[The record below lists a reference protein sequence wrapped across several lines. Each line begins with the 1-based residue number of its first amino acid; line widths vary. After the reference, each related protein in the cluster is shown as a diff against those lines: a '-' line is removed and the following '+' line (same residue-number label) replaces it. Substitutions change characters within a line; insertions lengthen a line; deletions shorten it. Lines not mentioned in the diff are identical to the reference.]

1 MKISSQYRSQYSFRY
16 ESNINNT
23 RINESMVKKN
33 ETVGKDTYLSNIMK
47 QKQELNDR
55 IRDLKYRQE
64 VYTKKINDAIKN
76 LCKSEIRETTN
87 NFSNI
92 EIGIKNSIIEDKNKS
107 TMLDENS
114 TYLNTNDE
122 KESLITKES
131 NEKIEEEILNDEK
144 LEELEQKKD
153 SNKKEKVS
161 EDLSLVGK
169 TREELENM
177 LKNFINL
184 TQEEIMK
191 LESRIEKLDKNAEEY
206 KQNSKTNIFDKTDE
220 QKKTYKCTDL
230 NNMF

>member
-23 RINESMVKKN
+23 RINENMVKKN

-64 VYTKKINDAIKN
+64 VYAKKINDAIKN

-153 SNKKEKVS
+153 YKEDSNKKEKVS

-191 LESRIEKLDKNAEEY
+191 LESRIEKLDKDAEEY

-220 QKKTYKCTDL
+220 QKKHINVL
-230 NNMF
+230 I

>member
-1 MKISSQYRSQYSFRY
+1 MKISSQYRSQYSFRH

-23 RINESMVKKN
+23 RTNENMVKKN
-33 ETVGKDTYLSNIMK
+33 EIVGKDTYLSNIMK

-55 IRDLKYRQE
+55 IRDLKDRQE
-64 VYTKKINDAIKN
+64 IYTKKINEAIKN
-76 LCKSEIRETTN
+76 LYKSEIRETTN

-92 EIGIKNSIIEDKNKS
+92 ETDIKDNSIEDENKS

-122 KESLITKES
+122 KESITKELK
-131 NEKIEEEILNDEK
+131 EKIEEEILNDEK
-144 LEELEQKKD
+144 LEELEQKKEYKED
-153 SNKKEKVS
+153 SNKKEKIS
-161 EDLSLVGK
+161 EDLSLLGK

-191 LESRIEKLDKNAEEY
+191 LESRIEKLDKDAEEY

-220 QKKTYKCTDL
+220 QKKHINVL
-230 NNMF
+230 I

>member
-1 MKISSQYRSQYSFRY
+1 MKISSQYRSQYSFRH
-16 ESNINNT
+16 ESNVNNT
-23 RINESMVKKN
+23 RINESIVKKN

-55 IRDLKYRQE
+55 IRDLKDRQE
-64 VYTKKINDAIKN
+64 IYTKKINEAIKN
-76 LCKSEIRETTN
+76 LYKSEIRETTN

-92 EIGIKNSIIEDKNKS
+92 EIGIKNRIIEDKNKS

-122 KESLITKES
+122 KESLITKEF
-131 NEKIEEEILNDEK
+131 NEKVEEEILNDEK

-153 SNKKEKVS
+153 YKEDSNKKETVS

-191 LESRIEKLDKNAEEY
+191 LESRIEKLDKDAEEY

-220 QKKTYKCTDL
+220 QKKHINVL
-230 NNMF
+230 V

>member
-76 LCKSEIRETTN
+76 LGKTEIRETTN

-92 EIGIKNSIIEDKNKS
+92 EIGIKNSNIEEKNKS

-144 LEELEQKKD
+144 LEELEQKKDYKED

-220 QKKTYKCTDL
+220 QKKHINVL
-230 NNMF
+230 I

>member
-92 EIGIKNSIIEDKNKS
+92 EIGIKS

-144 LEELEQKKD
+144 LEELEQKKDYKED

-220 QKKTYKCTDL
+220 QKKHINVL
-230 NNMF
+230 I

>member
-1 MKISSQYRSQYSFRY
+1 
-16 ESNINNT
+16 
-23 RINESMVKKN
+23 
-33 ETVGKDTYLSNIMK
+33 
-47 QKQELNDR
+47 
-55 IRDLKYRQE
+55 
-64 VYTKKINDAIKN
+64 
-76 LCKSEIRETTN
+76 
-87 NFSNI
+87 
-92 EIGIKNSIIEDKNKS
+92 KS

-220 QKKTYKCTDL
+220 QKKHINVL
-230 NNMF
+230 I

>member
-1 MKISSQYRSQYSFRY
+1 MKISSQYRSQYSFRH

-23 RINESMVKKN
+23 RINESIVKKN

-55 IRDLKYRQE
+55 IRDLKDRQE
-64 VYTKKINDAIKN
+64 IYTKKINEAIKN
-76 LCKSEIRETTN
+76 LYKSEIRETTN

-92 EIGIKNSIIEDKNKS
+92 EIGIKNRIIEDKNKS

-122 KESLITKES
+122 KESLIAKEF
-131 NEKIEEEILNDEK
+131 NEKVEEEILNDEK

-153 SNKKEKVS
+153 YKEDSNKKETVS

-191 LESRIEKLDKNAEEY
+191 LESRIEKLDKDAEEY

-220 QKKTYKCTDL
+220 QKKHINVL
-230 NNMF
+230 V

>member
-1 MKISSQYRSQYSFRY
+1 MKISSQYRSQYSFRH
-16 ESNINNT
+16 ESNVNNT
-23 RINESMVKKN
+23 RINESIVKKN

-55 IRDLKYRQE
+55 IRDLKDRQE
-64 VYTKKINDAIKN
+64 IYTKKINEAIKN
-76 LCKSEIRETTN
+76 LYKSEIRETTN

-92 EIGIKNSIIEDKNKS
+92 EIGIKNRIIEDKNKS

-122 KESLITKES
+122 KESLIAKEF
-131 NEKIEEEILNDEK
+131 NEKVEEEILNDEK

-153 SNKKEKVS
+153 NKEDSNKKETVS

-191 LESRIEKLDKNAEEY
+191 LESRIEKLDKDAEEY

-220 QKKTYKCTDL
+220 QKKHINVL
-230 NNMF
+230 V

>member
-1 MKISSQYRSQYSFRY
+1 
-16 ESNINNT
+16 SNINNT
-23 RINESMVKKN
+23 RINESIVKKN

-55 IRDLKYRQE
+55 IRDLKDRQE
-64 VYTKKINDAIKN
+64 VYTKKINEAIKN
-76 LCKSEIRETTN
+76 LYKSEIRETTN

-107 TMLDENS
+107 TMLYENS
-114 TYLNTNDE
+114 TYLNTSDE
-122 KESLITKES
+122 KESLITKEF
-131 NEKIEEEILNDEK
+131 NEKVEEEMLNDEK

-153 SNKKEKVS
+153 YKEDSNKKEKIS
-161 EDLSLVGK
+161 EDLSLAGK

-177 LKNFINL
+177 LKNFTNL

-191 LESRIEKLDKNAEEY
+191 LESRIEKLDKDAEEY

-220 QKKTYKCTDL
+220 QKKHINVL
-230 NNMF
+230 L

>member
-92 EIGIKNSIIEDKNKS
+92 EIGIKNSIIEEKNKS

-144 LEELEQKKD
+144 LDELEQKKDYKED

-220 QKKTYKCTDL
+220 QKKHINVL
-230 NNMF
+230 I

>member
-1 MKISSQYRSQYSFRY
+1 MKISSQYRSQYSFRH

-64 VYTKKINDAIKN
+64 VYTKKINEAIKN
-76 LCKSEIRETTN
+76 LYKSEIRETTN

-114 TYLNTNDE
+114 TYLNINDE
-122 KESLITKES
+122 KESLITKEY

-144 LEELEQKKD
+144 LEELEQKKDYKED

-191 LESRIEKLDKNAEEY
+191 LESRIEKLDKDAEEY

-220 QKKTYKCTDL
+220 QKKHINVL
-230 NNMF
+230 I

>member
-1 MKISSQYRSQYSFRY
+1 
-16 ESNINNT
+16 
-23 RINESMVKKN
+23 N

-55 IRDLKYRQE
+55 IRDLKDRQE
-64 VYTKKINDAIKN
+64 VYTKKINEAIKN
-76 LCKSEIRETTN
+76 LYKSEIRETTN

-107 TMLDENS
+107 TMLYENS
-114 TYLNTNDE
+114 TYLNTSDE
-122 KESLITKES
+122 KESLITKEF
-131 NEKIEEEILNDEK
+131 NEKVEEEMLNDEK

-153 SNKKEKVS
+153 YKEDSNKKEKIS
-161 EDLSLVGK
+161 EDLSLAGK

-177 LKNFINL
+177 LKNFTNL

-191 LESRIEKLDKNAEEY
+191 LESRIEKLDKDAEEY

-220 QKKTYKCTDL
+220 QKKHINVL
-230 NNMF
+230 L

>member
-23 RINESMVKKN
+23 RINENMVKKN

-64 VYTKKINDAIKN
+64 VYAKKINDAIKN

-153 SNKKEKVS
+153 YKEDSNKKEKVS

-169 TREELENM
+169 THEELENM

-191 LESRIEKLDKNAEEY
+191 LESRIEKLDKDAEEY

-220 QKKTYKCTDL
+220 QKKHINVL
-230 NNMF
+230 I

>member
-1 MKISSQYRSQYSFRY
+1 MKISSQYRSQYSFRH

-64 VYTKKINDAIKN
+64 VYTKKINEAIKN
-76 LCKSEIRETTN
+76 LYKSEIRETTN

-153 SNKKEKVS
+153 YKEDSNKKEKVS

-191 LESRIEKLDKNAEEY
+191 LESRIEKLDKDAEEY

-220 QKKTYKCTDL
+220 QKKHINVL
-230 NNMF
+230 I

>member
-1 MKISSQYRSQYSFRY
+1 YRSQYSFRH

-64 VYTKKINDAIKN
+64 VYTKKINEAIKN
-76 LCKSEIRETTN
+76 LYKSEIRETTN

-153 SNKKEKVS
+153 YKEDSNKKEKVS

-191 LESRIEKLDKNAEEY
+191 LESRIEKLDKDAEEY

-220 QKKTYKCTDL
+220 QKKHINVL
-230 NNMF
+230 I

>member
-1 MKISSQYRSQYSFRY
+1 
-16 ESNINNT
+16 NNT
-23 RINESMVKKN
+23 RINESIVKKN

-55 IRDLKYRQE
+55 IRDLKDRQE
-64 VYTKKINDAIKN
+64 IYTKKINEAIKN
-76 LCKSEIRETTN
+76 LYKSEIRETTN

-92 EIGIKNSIIEDKNKS
+92 EIGIKNRIIEDKNKS

-122 KESLITKES
+122 KESLIAKEF
-131 NEKIEEEILNDEK
+131 NEKVEEEILNDEK

-153 SNKKEKVS
+153 YKEDSNKKETVS

-191 LESRIEKLDKNAEEY
+191 LESRIEKLDKDAEEY

-220 QKKTYKCTDL
+220 QKKHINVL
-230 NNMF
+230 V

>member
-1 MKISSQYRSQYSFRY
+1 MKISSQYRSQYSFRH

-64 VYTKKINDAIKN
+64 VYTKKINEAIKN
-76 LCKSEIRETTN
+76 LYKSEIRETTN

-114 TYLNTNDE
+114 TYLNINDE

-144 LEELEQKKD
+144 LEELEQKKDYKED

-191 LESRIEKLDKNAEEY
+191 LESRIEKLDKDAEEY

-220 QKKTYKCTDL
+220 QK
-230 NNMF
+230 NI

>member
-1 MKISSQYRSQYSFRY
+1 MKISIQYRSQYSFRH

-23 RINESMVKKN
+23 RINESIVKKN

-55 IRDLKYRQE
+55 IRDLKDRQE
-64 VYTKKINDAIKN
+64 VYTKKINEAIKN
-76 LCKSEIRETTN
+76 LYKSEIRETTN

-107 TMLDENS
+107 TMLYENS

-122 KESLITKES
+122 KESLITKEF
-131 NEKIEEEILNDEK
+131 NEKVEEEMLNDEK
-144 LEELEQKKD
+144 LEELEQKKGYKED
-153 SNKKEKVS
+153 SNKKEKIS
-161 EDLSLVGK
+161 EDLSLAGK

-191 LESRIEKLDKNAEEY
+191 LESRIEKLDKDAEEY

-220 QKKTYKCTDL
+220 QKKHINVL
-230 NNMF
+230 V

>member
-1 MKISSQYRSQYSFRY
+1 MKISSQYRSQYSFRH
-16 ESNINNT
+16 ESNVNNT
-23 RINESMVKKN
+23 RINESIVKKN

-55 IRDLKYRQE
+55 IRDLKDRQE
-64 VYTKKINDAIKN
+64 IYTKKINEAIKN
-76 LCKSEIRETTN
+76 LYKSEIRETTN

-92 EIGIKNSIIEDKNKS
+92 EIGIKNRIIEDKNKS

-122 KESLITKES
+122 KESLIAKEF
-131 NEKIEEEILNDEK
+131 NEKVEEEILNDEK

-153 SNKKEKVS
+153 YKEYSNKKETVS

-191 LESRIEKLDKNAEEY
+191 LESRIEKLDKDAEEY
-206 KQNSKTNIFDKTDE
+206 RQNSKTNIFDKTDE
-220 QKKTYKCTDL
+220 QKRHINTL
-230 NNMF
+230 V

>member
-1 MKISSQYRSQYSFRY
+1 KISSQYRSQYSFRY

-23 RINESMVKKN
+23 RINENMVKKN

-64 VYTKKINDAIKN
+64 VYAKKINDAIKN

-153 SNKKEKVS
+153 YKEDSNKKEKVS

-191 LESRIEKLDKNAEEY
+191 LESRIEKLDKDAEEY

-220 QKKTYKCTDL
+220 QKKHINVL
-230 NNMF
+230 I

>member
-1 MKISSQYRSQYSFRY
+1 
-16 ESNINNT
+16 
-23 RINESMVKKN
+23 
-33 ETVGKDTYLSNIMK
+33 MK

-55 IRDLKYRQE
+55 IRDLKDRQE
-64 VYTKKINDAIKN
+64 IYTKKINEAIKN
-76 LCKSEIRETTN
+76 LYKSEIRETTN

-92 EIGIKNSIIEDKNKS
+92 EIGIKNRIIEDKNKS

-122 KESLITKES
+122 KESLIAKEF
-131 NEKIEEEILNDEK
+131 NEKVEEEILNDEK

-153 SNKKEKVS
+153 YKEDSNKKETVS

-191 LESRIEKLDKNAEEY
+191 LESRIEKLDKDAEEY

-220 QKKTYKCTDL
+220 QKRRINTL
-230 NNMF
+230 V

>member
-1 MKISSQYRSQYSFRY
+1 MKISSQYRSQYSFRH

-23 RINESMVKKN
+23 RINENMVKKN

-55 IRDLKYRQE
+55 IRDLKDRQE
-64 VYTKKINDAIKN
+64 VYTKKINEAIKN
-76 LCKSEIRETTN
+76 LYKSEIRETTN

-92 EIGIKNSIIEDKNKS
+92 EIGIKNNSIEDENKS

-122 KESLITKES
+122 KESLITKEF

-144 LEELEQKKD
+144 LEELEQKKYDKED
-153 SNKKEKVS
+153 SNKEEKVS
-161 EDLSLVGK
+161 EDLYLLGK

-191 LESRIEKLDKNAEEY
+191 LESRIEKLDKDAEEY

-220 QKKTYKCTDL
+220 QKKRINTL
-230 NNMF
+230 I

>member
-1 MKISSQYRSQYSFRY
+1 MKISSQYRSQYSFRH

-23 RINESMVKKN
+23 RINESIVKKN

-55 IRDLKYRQE
+55 IRDLKDRQE
-64 VYTKKINDAIKN
+64 VYTKKINEAIKN
-76 LCKSEIRETTN
+76 LYKSEIRETTN

-107 TMLDENS
+107 TMLYENS
-114 TYLNTNDE
+114 TYLNTSDE
-122 KESLITKES
+122 KESLITKEF
-131 NEKIEEEILNDEK
+131 NEKVEEEMLNDEK

-153 SNKKEKVS
+153 YKEDSNKKEKIS

-177 LKNFINL
+177 LKNFTNL

-191 LESRIEKLDKNAEEY
+191 LESRIEKLDKDAEEY

-220 QKKTYKCTDL
+220 QKKHINVL
-230 NNMF
+230 L

>member
-1 MKISSQYRSQYSFRY
+1 QYRSQYSFRH
-16 ESNINNT
+16 ESNVNNT
-23 RINESMVKKN
+23 RINESIVKKN

-55 IRDLKYRQE
+55 IRDLKDRQE
-64 VYTKKINDAIKN
+64 IYTKKINEAIKN
-76 LCKSEIRETTN
+76 LYKSEIRETTN

-92 EIGIKNSIIEDKNKS
+92 EIGIKNRIIEDKNKS

-122 KESLITKES
+122 KESLIAKEF
-131 NEKIEEEILNDEK
+131 NEKVEEEILNDEK

-153 SNKKEKVS
+153 YKEDSNKKETVS

-191 LESRIEKLDKNAEEY
+191 LESRIEKLDKDAEEY

-220 QKKTYKCTDL
+220 QKKHINVL
-230 NNMF
+230 V

>member
-1 MKISSQYRSQYSFRY
+1 MKISSQYRSQYSFRH

-23 RINESMVKKN
+23 RINESIVKKN

-55 IRDLKYRQE
+55 IRDLKDRQE
-64 VYTKKINDAIKN
+64 VYTKKINEAIKN
-76 LCKSEIRETTN
+76 LYKSEIRETTN

-107 TMLDENS
+107 TMLYENS
-114 TYLNTNDE
+114 TYLNTSDE
-122 KESLITKES
+122 KESLITKEF
-131 NEKIEEEILNDEK
+131 NEKVEEEMLNDEK

-153 SNKKEKVS
+153 YKEDSNKKEKIS
-161 EDLSLVGK
+161 EDLSLAGK

-191 LESRIEKLDKNAEEY
+191 LESRIEKLDKDAEEY

-220 QKKTYKCTDL
+220 QK
-230 NNMF
+230 NI

>member
-153 SNKKEKVS
+153 YKEDSNKKEKVS

-169 TREELENM
+169 TRKELENM

-220 QKKTYKCTDL
+220 QKKHINVL
-230 NNMF
+230 I

>member
-1 MKISSQYRSQYSFRY
+1 
-16 ESNINNT
+16 
-23 RINESMVKKN
+23 MVKKN

-64 VYTKKINDAIKN
+64 VYAKKINDAIKN

-153 SNKKEKVS
+153 YKEDSNKKEKVS

-191 LESRIEKLDKNAEEY
+191 LESRIEKLDKDAEEY

-220 QKKTYKCTDL
+220 QKKHINVL
-230 NNMF
+230 I

>member
-1 MKISSQYRSQYSFRY
+1 MKISSQYRSQYSFRH
-16 ESNINNT
+16 ESNGNNT
-23 RINESMVKKN
+23 RINESIVKKN

-55 IRDLKYRQE
+55 IRDLKDRQE
-64 VYTKKINDAIKN
+64 IYTKKINEAIKN
-76 LCKSEIRETTN
+76 LYKSEIRETTN

-92 EIGIKNSIIEDKNKS
+92 EIGIKNRIIEDKNKS

-122 KESLITKES
+122 KESLIAKEF
-131 NEKIEEEILNDEK
+131 NEKVEEEILNDEK

-153 SNKKEKVS
+153 YKEDSNKKETVS

-191 LESRIEKLDKNAEEY
+191 LESRIEKLDKDAEEY

-220 QKKTYKCTDL
+220 QKRHINTL
-230 NNMF
+230 V

>member
-1 MKISSQYRSQYSFRY
+1 
-16 ESNINNT
+16 
-23 RINESMVKKN
+23 NENMVKKN

-64 VYTKKINDAIKN
+64 VYAKKINDAIKN

-153 SNKKEKVS
+153 YKEDSNKKEKVS

-191 LESRIEKLDKNAEEY
+191 LESRIEKLDKDAEEY

-220 QKKTYKCTDL
+220 QKKHINVL
-230 NNMF
+230 I

>member
-1 MKISSQYRSQYSFRY
+1 ISSQYRSQYSFRH

-64 VYTKKINDAIKN
+64 VYTKKINEAIKN
-76 LCKSEIRETTN
+76 LYKSEIRETTN

-153 SNKKEKVS
+153 YKEDSNKKEKVS

-191 LESRIEKLDKNAEEY
+191 LESRIEKLDKDAEEY

-220 QKKTYKCTDL
+220 QKKHINVL
-230 NNMF
+230 I

>member
-1 MKISSQYRSQYSFRY
+1 MKISSQYRSQYSFRH

-23 RINESMVKKN
+23 RINENIVKKN

-55 IRDLKYRQE
+55 IRDLKDRQE
-64 VYTKKINDAIKN
+64 VYTKKINEAIKN
-76 LCKSEIRETTN
+76 LYKSEIREATN

-92 EIGIKNSIIEDKNKS
+92 EIGIKNNSIEDENKS

-122 KESLITKES
+122 KESLISKEF

-144 LEELEQKKD
+144 LEELEQKKYDKED
-153 SNKKEKVS
+153 SNKEEKVS
-161 EDLSLVGK
+161 EDLYLLGK

-191 LESRIEKLDKNAEEY
+191 LESRIEKLDKDAEEY

-220 QKKTYKCTDL
+220 QKKRINTL
-230 NNMF
+230 V

>member
-1 MKISSQYRSQYSFRY
+1 MKISSQYRSQYSFRH

-64 VYTKKINDAIKN
+64 VYTKKINEAIKN
-76 LCKSEIRETTN
+76 LYKSEIRETTN

-114 TYLNTNDE
+114 TYLNINDE

-144 LEELEQKKD
+144 LEELEQKKDYKED

-191 LESRIEKLDKNAEEY
+191 LESRIEKLDKDAEEY

-220 QKKTYKCTDL
+220 QKKHINVL
-230 NNMF
+230 I

>member
-1 MKISSQYRSQYSFRY
+1 MKISSQYRSQYSFRH
-16 ESNINNT
+16 ESNVNNT
-23 RINESMVKKN
+23 RINESIVKKN

-55 IRDLKYRQE
+55 IRDLKDRQE
-64 VYTKKINDAIKN
+64 IYTKKINEAIKN
-76 LCKSEIRETTN
+76 LYKSEIRETTN

-92 EIGIKNSIIEDKNKS
+92 EIGIKNRIIEDKNKS

-122 KESLITKES
+122 KESLIAKEF
-131 NEKIEEEILNDEK
+131 NEKVEEEILNDEK

-153 SNKKEKVS
+153 YKEDSNKKETVS

-191 LESRIEKLDKNAEEY
+191 LESRIEKLDKDAEEY

-220 QKKTYKCTDL
+220 QK
-230 NNMF
+230 NI

>member
-1 MKISSQYRSQYSFRY
+1 MKISSQYRSQYSFRH

-23 RINESMVKKN
+23 RINESIVKKN

-55 IRDLKYRQE
+55 IRDLKDRQE
-64 VYTKKINDAIKN
+64 VYTKKINEAIKN
-76 LCKSEIRETTN
+76 LYKSEIRETTN

-107 TMLDENS
+107 TMLYENS
-114 TYLNTNDE
+114 TYLNTSDE
-122 KESLITKES
+122 KESLITKEF
-131 NEKIEEEILNDEK
+131 NEKVEEEMLNDEK

-153 SNKKEKVS
+153 YKEDSNKKEKIS
-161 EDLSLVGK
+161 EDLSLAGK

-191 LESRIEKLDKNAEEY
+191 LESRIEKLDKDAEEY

-220 QKKTYKCTDL
+220 QKKHINVL
-230 NNMF
+230 L

>member
-122 KESLITKES
+122 KESLITKEP

-144 LEELEQKKD
+144 LEELEQKKDYKED

-220 QKKTYKCTDL
+220 QKKHINVL
-230 NNMF
+230 I

>member
-1 MKISSQYRSQYSFRY
+1 ISSQYRSQYSFRH
-16 ESNINNT
+16 ESNVNNT
-23 RINESMVKKN
+23 RINESIVKKN

-55 IRDLKYRQE
+55 IRDLKDRQE
-64 VYTKKINDAIKN
+64 IYTKKINEAIKN
-76 LCKSEIRETTN
+76 LYKSEIRETTN

-92 EIGIKNSIIEDKNKS
+92 EIGIKNRIIEDKNKS

-122 KESLITKES
+122 KESLIAKEF
-131 NEKIEEEILNDEK
+131 NEKVEEEILNDEK

-153 SNKKEKVS
+153 YKEDSNKKETVS

-191 LESRIEKLDKNAEEY
+191 LESRIEKLDKDAEEY

-220 QKKTYKCTDL
+220 QKKHINVL
-230 NNMF
+230 V

>member
-1 MKISSQYRSQYSFRY
+1 
-16 ESNINNT
+16 

-64 VYTKKINDAIKN
+64 VYTKKINEAIKN
-76 LCKSEIRETTN
+76 LYKSEIRETTN

-153 SNKKEKVS
+153 YKEDSNKKEKVS

-191 LESRIEKLDKNAEEY
+191 LESRIEKLDKDAEEY

-220 QKKTYKCTDL
+220 QKKHINVL
-230 NNMF
+230 I

>member
-23 RINESMVKKN
+23 RINENMVKKN

-64 VYTKKINDAIKN
+64 VYAKKINDAIKN

-144 LEELEQKKD
+144 LEELEQKRIIKRIPI
-153 SNKKEKVS
+153 K
-161 EDLSLVGK
+161 
-169 TREELENM
+169 RES
-177 LKNFINL
+177 I
-184 TQEEIMK
+184 
-191 LESRIEKLDKNAEEY
+191 
-206 KQNSKTNIFDKTDE
+206 
-220 QKKTYKCTDL
+220 
-230 NNMF
+230 

>member
-1 MKISSQYRSQYSFRY
+1 MKISSQYRSQYSFRH
-16 ESNINNT
+16 ESNVNNT
-23 RINESMVKKN
+23 RINESIVKKN
-33 ETVGKDTYLSNIMK
+33 ETLGKDTYLSNIMK

-55 IRDLKYRQE
+55 IRDLKDRQE
-64 VYTKKINDAIKN
+64 IYTKKINEAIKN
-76 LCKSEIRETTN
+76 LYKSEIRETTN

-92 EIGIKNSIIEDKNKS
+92 EIGIKNRIIEDKNKS

-122 KESLITKES
+122 KESLIAKEF
-131 NEKIEEEILNDEK
+131 NEKVEEEILNDEK

-153 SNKKEKVS
+153 YKEDSNKKETVS

-191 LESRIEKLDKNAEEY
+191 LESRIEKLDKDAEEY

-220 QKKTYKCTDL
+220 QKKHINVL
-230 NNMF
+230 V